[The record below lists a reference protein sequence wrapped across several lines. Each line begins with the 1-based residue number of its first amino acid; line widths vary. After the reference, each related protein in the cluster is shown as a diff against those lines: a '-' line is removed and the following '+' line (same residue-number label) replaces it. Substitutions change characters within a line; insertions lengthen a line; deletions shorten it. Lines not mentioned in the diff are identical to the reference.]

1 VPVGPGR
8 EHVPGP
14 DEKGARGGPR
24 APLLHGHYFDAAPS
38 PMAGL
43 MYSLV

>member
-1 VPVGPGR
+1 MALGPGR

-24 APLLHGHYFDAAPS
+24 APLLDGHYFADVLS
-38 PMAGL
+38 PIAGL